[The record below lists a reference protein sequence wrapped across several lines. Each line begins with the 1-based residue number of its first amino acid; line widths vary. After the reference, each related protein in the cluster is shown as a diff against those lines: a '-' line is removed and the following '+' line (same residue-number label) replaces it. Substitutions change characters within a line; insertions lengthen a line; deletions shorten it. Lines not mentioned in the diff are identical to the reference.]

1 MHRTSCRLF
10 LFPLLVAAAA
20 GPLACAT
27 SGINKGDLSLISI
40 KEEWQLGQQLSTDIA
55 KQKRILDTPEINRY
69 VTRMGEDIIAQAK
82 GDTPVADQ
90 PWHFYVIDDDTVNAF
105 NIPGGYVYL
114 QSGLVAKA
122 DTYAELMGV
131 MAHECSHGLAR
142 HGVEN
147 LTKQYGIVMVAS
159 LVLGKNPAVYQ
170 EVLASVLANG
180 AVSKFSRDAEAEADR
195 LGARY
200 MYDAGVNPE
209 GMVNFF
215 RVLLELRQSRPSSIE
230 QFFASHPLTEDRIKD
245 VQNEV
250 DGFAPKSLTTHD
262 PGFAAFKEAVAR
274 AAAGS

>member
-1 MHRTSCRLF
+1 MHRIVWK
-10 LFPLLVAAAA
+10 LLATVLLLGA
-20 GPLACAT
+20 PLACAT
-27 SGINKGDLSLISI
+27 SGINKGDVSLISI
-40 KEEWQLGQQLSTDIA
+40 GEEWQLGQQLSTDIA
-55 KQKRILDTPEINRY
+55 KQKHILDTPEITGY
-69 VTRMGEDIIAQAK
+69 VTRMGQDIIAQAK

-159 LVLGKNPAVYQ
+159 LVLGKNPAVYEQ
-170 EVLASVLANG
+170 ILASVLANG
-180 AVSKFSRDAEAEADR
+180 AVSKFSRNAEAEADR
-195 LGARY
+195 LGAHY
-200 MYDAGVNPE
+200 MYEAGVNPE

-215 RVLLELRQSRPSSIE
+215 RVLLELRQSRPSAIE
-230 QFFASHPLTEDRIKD
+230 QFFASHPLTEDRIAD
-245 VQNEV
+245 VQKEI
-250 DGFAPKSLTTHD
+250 DGFPPKSPLITND